1 VDRNGKK
8 TILSDGWT
16 SVTGLAW
23 TPTGN
28 EIWFTAAEAGPNCSL
43 YGVDLR
49 GRRRSIATSAGRM
62 TLHDIAADGN
72 LLVSD
77 SSFRYA
83 TSYRNLNESE
93 DRDLSWLGASV
104 ASDLSPDGQ
113 LVLFMQPGVAT
124 GRTGYSIY
132 ARKIDGAPPIRLGDG
147 LSGALSPDGQWTATT
162 VPTTNP
168 QRLDLLPIGAGVPRT
183 LERGQIVAYD
193 AVTWFPDG
201 SRVLLA
207 GREAGRGVRLYVQD
221 VRRGPPVAISP
232 DGLRIEP
239 FSAPISPDGQ
249 VVVALDADDRLVL
262 YPTAGGTAHI
272 LAGMDQSDRT
282 IRWSNDGRSF
292 YVFRLRTLPAPI
304 FRVYPADNRKE
315 VVTSVTPADPA
326 GVRQIRTIQMT
337 PNGRILLYSYSP
349 VLSSLSLVEN
359 LR

>member
-1 VDRNGKK
+1 
-8 TILSDGWT
+8 
-16 SVTGLAW
+16 
-23 TPTGN
+23 
-28 EIWFTAAEAGPNCSL
+28 
-43 YGVDLR
+43 
-49 GRRRSIATSAGRM
+49 
-62 TLHDIAADGN
+62 
-72 LLVSD
+72 
-77 SSFRYA
+77 
-83 TSYRNLNESE
+83 
-93 DRDLSWLGASV
+93 
-104 ASDLSPDGQ
+104 
-113 LVLFMQPGVAT
+113 
-124 GRTGYSIY
+124 
-132 ARKIDGAPPIRLGDG
+132 
-147 LSGALSPDGQWTATT
+147 
-162 VPTTNP
+162 
-168 QRLDLLPIGAGVPRT
+168 VPRT

-272 LAGMDQSDRT
+272 LAGMDPSDRT